1 MGADLKDEAG
11 QANKPSN
18 FFDVQEANK
27 RLGSAFCS
35 FKYPCI
41 AELSSPKIELQNPA
55 VGMEAVAEFCCSVVG
70 KGMRVWVDLDEGLP
84 INFMTKFLQEMLPV
98 CACCTECLP
107 GAGSWDNTQREMLS
121 LQNKVL

>member
-1 MGADLKDEAG
+1 MVVDLKNETD

-18 FFDVQEANK
+18 LFDVQEANE
-27 RLGSAFCS
+27 RLGATFSP

-41 AELSSPKIELQNPA
+41 AELSSPKIELLDST
-55 VGMEAVAEFCCSVVG
+55 VGMEAVAEFNCSVVG

-84 INFMTKFLQEMLPV
+84 INFMAKFLQEMLPV

-107 GAGSWDNTQREMLS
+107 GAGSWDNTQ
-121 LQNKVL
+121 